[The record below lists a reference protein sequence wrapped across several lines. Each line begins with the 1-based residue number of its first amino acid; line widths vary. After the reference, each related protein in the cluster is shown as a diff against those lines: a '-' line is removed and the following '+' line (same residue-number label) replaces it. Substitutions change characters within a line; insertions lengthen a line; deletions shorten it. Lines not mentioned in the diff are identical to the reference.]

1 MTRFRNDLLQ
11 SCEDHLYFLW
21 DAYRLYHEGQRPR
34 YKQIA
39 GELRV
44 LVCKTQT
51 NHPLLLDLMDAYKFT
66 YDVHPPEMGI
76 FPYRQSIPM
85 VGQSADPHTRE
96 EAEAGLWNTLKP
108 EELARIREAAA
119 RPVPLHEFVDFGL
132 AVSIAPDE
140 YSYCRLALAVAQQFG
155 SGHEDPKLDWS
166 IADLRAI
173 RTGEHSAAIGPLLS
187 LAEVIIQAGTEF
199 IAFLQDRHGYKPTYS
214 WEQHAGP
221 P

>member
-1 MTRFRNDLLQ
+1 MNSVPAWMMTSASESSGPIAALCSPVRIARRSAIDQ
-11 SCEDHLYFLW
+11 SSL
-21 DAYRLYHEGQRPR
+21 
-34 YKQIA
+34 
-39 GELRV
+39 
-44 LVCKTQT
+44 
-51 NHPLLLDLMDAYKFT
+51 
-66 YDVHPPEMGI
+66 
-76 FPYRQSIPM
+76 
-85 VGQSADPHTRE
+85 
-96 EAEAGLWNTLKP
+96 
-108 EELARIREAAA
+108 
-119 RPVPLHEFVDFGL
+119 
-132 AVSIAPDE
+132 
-140 YSYCRLALAVAQQFG
+140 G